1 VAGIIQGLAGFGFSL
16 FAASAFLLL
25 IGSGEAVQL
34 LIVINLA
41 ISLALIG
48 PLWKDADR
56 TVLKRFVGGALI
68 GLPSGLVLF
77 KVAAV
82 EQLELMV
89 GVVILLF
96 VGASVMRS
104 AVDSG
109 SESTPGVAGGLATGV
124 LAGAMTTSLG
134 MPGPPAVVY
143 LLAVGLSK
151 DATRATTLTFFV
163 FAYAASLILQLVM
176 VGVDRD
182 VWLNAAVLVPVAML
196 ASAIGHRL
204 SSRVSEKVFRVGVLL
219 LLAGTGIFALAQALT

>member
-1 VAGIIQGLAGFGFSL
+1 
-16 FAASAFLLL
+16 
-25 IGSGEAVQL
+25 
-34 LIVINLA
+34 
-41 ISLALIG
+41 
-48 PLWKDADR
+48 
-56 TVLKRFVGGALI
+56 
-68 GLPSGLVLF
+68 
-77 KVAAV
+77 
-82 EQLELMV
+82 
-89 GVVILLF
+89 
-96 VGASVMRS
+96 MRS